1 MYLVIDFRASPQ
13 KDLNTMFRDRKRLQ
27 PQTHFKLHALCSD
40 RRCDAHVYMCCMH
53 CWLKHDRR
61 HVLEIHLFAIPG
73 VPLCGLT
80 LPRALAMVSN
90 SSSSKSTG
98 KRPST
103 IDENFDVG
111 KRRAIVSDL
120 AALNGVSKV
129 GLARTLKALNDRG
142 C

>member
-1 MYLVIDFRASPQ
+1 
-13 KDLNTMFRDRKRLQ
+13 
-27 PQTHFKLHALCSD
+27 
-40 RRCDAHVYMCCMH
+40 
-53 CWLKHDRR
+53 
-61 HVLEIHLFAIPG
+61 
-73 VPLCGLT
+73 
-80 LPRALAMVSN
+80 MVSN

-129 GLARTLKALNDRG
+129 GLAKTLKMLNDRG
-142 C
+142 VLKDALSASTSEKSYARAVKGAIEHDAFTELTDYGPLVNHLEMPTVDKPPPPKSKISFNFT